1 MSIFEALH
9 RALSDRDTKA
19 YIDLLDDD
27 YRFVRHRSAT
37 SLNKSQMEQ
46 LLESMMAADTFRW
59 PQDARC
65 IYENNDIVVEHHV
78 VDFEDGN
85 TEAVLAV
92 HLIKDGKIIRTE
104 TGATSIDS

>member
-9 RALSDRDTKA
+9 RALSNRDTKA

-37 SLNKSQMEQ
+37 VLKKDQM
-46 LLESMMAADTFRW
+46 
-59 PQDARC
+59 
-65 IYENNDIVVEHHV
+65 EHHV

-92 HLIKDGKIIRTE
+92 HLIKNGKIIRTE
-104 TGATSIDS
+104 TGVTSIDS

>member
-1 MSIFEALH
+1 MHVNF
-9 RALSDRDTKA
+9 
-19 YIDLLDDD
+19 
-27 YRFVRHRSAT
+27 RSASSGT
-37 SLNKSQMEQ
+37 QRQRHQGLYRPAGRRLPFCPASIGNVVKQGPNGATDRIHDGSGYLSLAS
-46 LLESMMAADTFRW
+46 
-59 PQDARC
+59 RC
-65 IYENNDIVVEHHV
+65 IYENNDILVEHHV

>member
-9 RALSDRDTKA
+9 RALSDRDAKA
-19 YIDLLDDD
+19 YIDLLDGD

-46 LLESMMAADTFRW
+46 LLRSMMAADTFRW

-65 IYENNDIVVEHHV
+65 IYENNEIVVEHHV
-78 VDFEDGN
+78 VDFEDGS

>member
-9 RALSDRDTKA
+9 RALSDRDTRA
-19 YIDLLDDD
+19 YIDLLDKD

-37 SLNKSQMEQ
+37 SLNKAQMAE
-46 LLESMMAADTFRW
+46 LLESMMATDTFRW

-65 IYENNDIVVEHHV
+65 IYENSEILVEHHV
-78 VDFEDGN
+78 VDFEDGS

-92 HLIKDGKIIRTE
+92 HLIRDGKVIRTE
-104 TGATSIDS
+104 TGATSIDL

>member
-1 MSIFEALH
+1 MSIFDALH
-9 RALSDRDTKA
+9 RALSDRDAKA
-19 YIDLLDDD
+19 YIDLLDED

-37 SLNKSQMEQ
+37 SLNKSQMEE
-46 LLESMMAADTFRW
+46 LLGSMMAADTFRW

-65 IYENNDIVVEHHV
+65 IYENNEIVVEHHV
-78 VDFEDGN
+78 VDFEVGS

>member
-1 MSIFEALH
+1 MSIFVALH

-19 YIDLLDDD
+19 YIDLLDED
-27 YRFVRHRSAT
+27 YRFVRHQSAT
-37 SLNKSQMEQ
+37 SLNKDQMEQ
-46 LLESMMAADTFRW
+46 LLGSMMAADAVRW

-65 IYENNDIVVEHHV
+65 IYENNEILVEHHV

-92 HLIKDGKIIRTE
+92 HRIKDGKIIRTE